1 MLNFNIIFRYLYI
14 YIIQPIQSIV
24 NPMYKRDTKG
34 LLVCANVMIKKM
46 IPCHIFKKT
55 CTPKRGAGF
64 SVRFK
69 RAQQRGYLLF
79 FCSDDL

>member
-34 LLVCANVMIKKM
+34 LLVCTNAMMKKDD
-46 IPCHIFKKT
+46 PL
-55 CTPKRGAGF
+55 P
-64 SVRFK
+64 
-69 RAQQRGYLLF
+69 YLQKNLYP
-79 FCSDDL
+79 

>member
-34 LLVCANVMIKKM
+34 LLVRTNAMMKKDD
-46 IPCHIFKKT
+46 PL
-55 CTPKRGAGF
+55 P
-64 SVRFK
+64 
-69 RAQQRGYLLF
+69 YLQKNLYP
-79 FCSDDL
+79 